1 MGATD
6 ILLIDNCV
14 VLLDFIPVAPT
25 VPYCRRGGFFNLTT

>member
-14 VLLDFIPVAPT
+14 VLLDLIPVAPNRS
-25 VPYCRRGGFFNLTT
+25 YCRRGGFFI